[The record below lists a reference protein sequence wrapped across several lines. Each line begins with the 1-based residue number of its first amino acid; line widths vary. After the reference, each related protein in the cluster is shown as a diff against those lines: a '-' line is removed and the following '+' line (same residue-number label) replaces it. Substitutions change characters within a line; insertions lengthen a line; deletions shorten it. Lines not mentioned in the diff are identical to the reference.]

1 MIVKIGK
8 KNFGCDTK
16 EAIRAVEDFYDIKK
30 EIDALG
36 EKLKE
41 HKEVIVSYAK
51 EVIDGS
57 DNATVTFEADSKVV
71 KVSFGWDIKIEDEAK
86 LKEILGER
94 FDVLVKSETLLKPE
108 RRLKEMALEDDGL
121 KQCLSIKEKT
131 PSVAVV

>member
-16 EAIRAVEDFYDIKK
+16 EAIRAVEDFYDLKR
-30 EIDALG
+30 EIDVLS

-51 EVIDGS
+51 EALEGN
-57 DNATVTFEADSKVV
+57 DNATVTFEADTKIV
-71 KVSFGWDIKIEDEAK
+71 KVSFGWDINIEDEVK

-94 FDVLVKSETLLKPE
+94 FDVLVKTETVLKPE

-121 KQCLSIKEKT
+121 KLCLSIKEKT